1 MQDSDELVAMDIA
14 TQSIRWR
21 TKTGAM
27 PADIYGSPDDK
38 RLFVGLTGSDSV
50 EVLT

>member
-1 MQDSDELVAMDIA
+1 MSWLRWTLRRDP
-14 TQSIRWR
+14 IRWR
-21 TKTGAM
+21 AKTGAM

-50 EVLT
+50 GFLT